1 MKTSEFHYDLPPE
14 LIAQEP
20 PPERDSSRLMLLER
34 AAGGVSHHV
43 FRDLPAL
50 LEPGDLVVLND
61 TRVRAARLFGRRE
74 ETGGRV
80 EVLLLE
86 KLREDA
92 PPENDNRQ
100 PQIDSGRCRSLQ
112 RGVRRDI
119 CVHLCSSVVPAPERW
134 LAFTRSGGKLR
145 PGEYIRLAGGRA
157 RARLVE
163 RLGEEGDILEIESR
177 EPLEEIMR
185 TAGYMPVPPYVKR
198 DYDVSPQVDREP
210 DPMTLL
216 DRERYQTTYA
226 RVPGAVAAPTA
237 GLHFTERVFS
247 GLDARGI
254 ERAFVTLH
262 VGPGTFRPVKTDT
275 IDEHRMDPESY
286 EIPARTAEAI
296 RKTRA
301 RGGRIV
307 AVGTTVT
314 RTLEYAA
321 EVSSGVRPGRGEADL
336 FITPGYEFRV
346 VDVLLTN
353 FHLPRGT
360 PLLLTSALAGRDK
373 VLAAYAE
380 AIRRRY
386 RFFSY
391 GDAMLIV

>member
-1 MKTSEFHYDLPPE
+1 MKTSEFDYDLPPE

-20 PPERDSSRLMLLER
+20 PPERDSSRLMVLER
-34 AAGGVSHHV
+34 ATGAVRHHV

-50 LEPGDLVVLND
+50 LEPGDLVILND
-61 TRVRAARLFGRRE
+61 TRVRAARLFGHRE
-74 ETGGRV
+74 ETGGKV

-86 KLREDA
+86 KLRGDA
-92 PPENDNRQ
+92 PPE
-100 PQIDSGRCRSLQ
+100 
-112 RGVRRDI
+112 
-119 CVHLCSSVVPAPERW
+119 RW
-134 LAFTRSGGKLR
+134 RAFTRSGGKLR
-145 PGEYIRLAGGRA
+145 PGEYIKLARGRA

-198 DYDVSPQVDREP
+198 DYTVSSS
-210 DPMTLL
+210 DPMTIL

-237 GLHFTERVFS
+237 GLHFTERVFE
-247 GLDARGI
+247 GLEARGI

-262 VGPGTFRPVKTDT
+262 VGPGTFRPLKADT
-275 IDEHRMDPESY
+275 IEEHRMDAESY
-286 EIPARTAEAI
+286 EIPPLTAEMI

-314 RTLEYAA
+314 RTLEHAA
-321 EVSSGVRPGRGEADL
+321 APSGSVRPGRGEADL
-336 FITPGYEFRV
+336 FITPGYEFMA

-360 PLLLTSALAGRDK
+360 PLLLASAFADRDK

>member
-92 PPENDNRQ
+92 
-100 PQIDSGRCRSLQ
+100 G
-112 RGVRRDI
+112 
-119 CVHLCSSVVPAPERW
+119 AERW
-134 LAFTRSGGKLR
+134 RAFTRSGGKLR
-145 PGEYIRLAGGRA
+145 PGEYIKLADGRA